1 MTAEFLYKL
10 PQFSDVPGYIEY
22 VEELARTCDADGV
35 LLIFQ
40 FNCRPWAT
48 PPLMAKRALKERLD
62 VPVLVVEGDI
72 YDTRNYS
79 AGQLKTRIES
89 FAEVLKAFCM
99 AEASTG
105 KDAIMS
111 WITLV

>member
-1 MTAEFLYKL
+1 MITIFSLCVKRWVLEFYMILIIDL
-10 PQFSDVPGYIEY
+10 WE
-22 VEELARTCDADGV
+22 GV

-48 PPLMAKRALKERLD
+48 PPLMAKKALKERLD

-89 FAEVLKAFCM
+89 FAEVLKAKKLEQ
-99 AEASTG
+99 AA
-105 KDAIMS
+105 
-111 WITLV
+111 